1 MKLWNK
7 LKIRI
12 MYRLPKWNM
21 ITDKLTSFW
30 DQLQVTIIVMSIAF
44 SPQTHSVHFLSTS
57 TVLYTH
63 VYNEYHIQYAICP
76 EVIHPL
82 TPTHTPHTPTSHP
95 VTFTHNSLTHSQ
107 TPPPPHLPINTHRI
121 TTTLPLALCT
131 KWLPWKRF
139 CFCFLLQKLTQS
151 MHLDNK
157 LDWVNQPSFQG
168 IHFVFLLGLSLF
180 ILNIKYLKLS

>member
-1 MKLWNK
+1 
-7 LKIRI
+7 

-63 VYNEYHIQYAICP
+63 VYNEYYICHLSRSHPPTHILTHFP
-76 EVIHPL
+76 HPPL
-82 TPTHTPHTPTSHP
+82 THIHAHTNLTPSDLHTQLINTFTDPPTHTHTHTQNHHHYTTCPLHKMATLK
-95 VTFTHNSLTHSQ
+95 TFFFS
-107 TPPPPHLPINTHRI
+107 
-121 TTTLPLALCT
+121 
-131 KWLPWKRF
+131 
-139 CFCFLLQKLTQS
+139 FLFFSSSSKLTQS